1 MRLTKLTLSGF
12 KSFADRTEFDFTAPI
27 TGIVGPNGCG
37 KSNVVDALKWV
48 LGERSS
54 KSLRGTEMIDVI
66 FAGSEAR
73 KPMGMASVALTFD
86 NPVVS
91 GATPIPVVN
100 AEQRNSGTAEH
111 SEGVAQQPTGEP
123 PSPSG
128 DHPEPEGDTVIN
140 TAVRGVRTLPVD
152 ADVVEVERRL
162 YRDGTSQFLI
172 NSKRCRLKDIRELFL
187 DTGVGA
193 DAYSIIEQGKVDAM
207 LTSSPVERR
216 TLLEEAA
223 GVAKYKQRRIEAQ
236 RKLDKAMTSLVSVR
250 EQLAN
255 TERRLRMVKGQAA
268 KARQFKTL
276 DEDLRATRA
285 ALALDQYDQLRQSL
299 ASLTTRL
306 DALTASRTQAQD
318 ALSGVELAK
327 QEAEIARGEAQG
339 EHRRAENALQSA
351 DHAERSARQREELT
365 TKALNEARSQLELD
379 GKRLEDATTRA
390 AAIAESIVMLE
401 REIAALGDKLAEA
414 EAALKVFSE
423 DRAGSHARLVE
434 LRSDQAGRRAA
445 AGGIDRERAGLVAAM
460 QSDQRRSAQMRDEL
474 ASLATRWG
482 QQREEAQTVAARRAE
497 FDVKVDAARLDVTE
511 IEGELAGIDAEF
523 ARATDERSARA
534 ARLGELEQAFVRKDG
549 RRVTLD
555 EMVRTHAGLGEA
567 ARFVLACRAD
577 GAFAGVLAVLADLI
591 DADPAHAALVE
602 VALAENLQALVVP
615 TLAQL
620 PTDAEL
626 ATLPGRAIF
635 IAASGAAPLSLGA
648 LAEGEGRGEGSDSYD
663 PLQASAD
670 HEGSDGAPGV
680 QSAGAADSG
689 LSEAIAS
696 GRVIRLRDSV
706 RAREGSDI
714 DALLDRHLANVYAVE
729 SLESAI
735 LLASGPLVGSRIV
748 TRDGRVLDSGGR
760 VLAGPISAVDGGAGI
775 LQRRAELA
783 TLDVEVTDLVTVLE
797 AQRTELASVDASAA
811 ELNAR
816 ARALRSALAA
826 RQRELA
832 SLERDVE
839 RADADAAR
847 LSREDGSFRDQV
859 TSVEQRLASLE
870 AEQSQLHERSEKLA
884 RLHAEQVE
892 AADAIDALLRD
903 AQAAADGAG
912 EKLTAARVEVGR
924 VGEQLSGARRELS
937 RLHASREEAIREARI
952 ADGLVQQR
960 RAAIDSHIAVLDQA
974 RAAIAQSRAAAERAR
989 AELGAAEAA
998 SVEAQRRVHELGEGV
1013 LTVRDKAQAIE
1024 RDWHS
1029 LEVARR
1035 EVEVKRDNTEQ
1046 RASDE
1051 IALDLPGV
1059 YAEYRAMM
1067 DDADEDGGGRV
1078 MTLDATEGA
1087 RRVETLRQAIKALG
1101 NVNLDAIA
1109 EELQL
1114 EARNDDLIKQ
1124 VGDIDAA
1131 RAELIDLIGQLNVAS
1146 EARFKETFEAIQ
1158 KNFCSPEGMFRQLF
1172 GGGRAELKLMPV
1184 IHEREGPNGEKI
1196 QVEGDID
1203 WLESG
1208 VEVIAKPPG
1217 KEPRSISQLSGG
1229 EKTMTAVALLMSIFR
1244 SKPSCFC
1251 VLDEVDAALD
1261 DSNVERFCG
1270 VVRRF
1275 LDKSHFIVITH
1286 HKRTMQAADLLY
1298 GVTMQERGVSKRV
1311 SVRVDQVAPD
1321 GKIKIEGTI
1330 GSKAKTPE
1338 ALPTPAVVE
1347 PIPEIV
1353 VRPSAG
1359 LRAAL
1364 VGVKPDEAK

>member
-1 MRLTKLTLSGF
+1 MRLTKLTVSGF
-12 KSFADRTEFDFTAPI
+12 KSFADKTEFDFTAPI

-86 NPVVS
+86 NPVVGGDAGVPVT
-91 GATPIPVVN
+91 GAERDTAPTDAGAERPEAAPGAEASAQGAAAPVDL
-100 AEQRNSGTAEH
+100 A
-111 SEGVAQQPTGEP
+111 
-123 PSPSG
+123 
-128 DHPEPEGDTVIN
+128 EPESTVID
-140 TAVRGVRTLPVD
+140 ADVRGKRALPVD

-172 NSKRCRLKDIRELFL
+172 NGKRCRLKDIRELFL

-207 LTSSPVERR
+207 LMASPVERR

-223 GVAKYKQRRIEAQ
+223 GVAKYKQRRVEAQ

-276 DEDLRATRA
+276 DEDLRATRT
-285 ALALDQYDQLRQSL
+285 ALALDQYDQLRQNL
-299 ASLTTRL
+299 ASLTARL
-306 DALTASRTQAQD
+306 ESLTAARTQAQD
-318 ALSGVELAK
+318 ALSTAELAK
-327 QEAEIARGEAQG
+327 QEAEIVRSEAQARL
-339 EHRRAENALQSA
+339 RRAENELQGA

-365 TKALNEARSQLELD
+365 AKALLEARSQLELD
-379 GKRLEDATTRA
+379 AKRLEDATERA
-390 AAIAESIVMLE
+390 STIAESITLLE

-414 EAALKVFSE
+414 EAALKGLSE
-423 DRAGSHARLVE
+423 ARAGSQSRLIE
-434 LRSDQAGRRAA
+434 LRSEQASKRAA
-445 AGGIDRERAGLVAAM
+445 AGGIDRERAGLIAAM
-460 QSDQRRSAQMRDEL
+460 QSDQRRAAHMREEL
-474 ASLATRWG
+474 ARLATRWG
-482 QQREEAQTVAARRAE
+482 QQREEAVSVANRRAE
-497 FDVKVDAARLDVTE
+497 LEAKVEAARVDVAE
-511 IEGELAGIDAEF
+511 IEAELTGIDAEF

-534 ARLGELEQAFVRKDG
+534 TKLSELEQSFVRKDG
-549 RRVTLD
+549 RRSTLD

-567 ARFVLACRAD
+567 TRFVLAGRQG
-577 GAFAGVLAVLADLI
+577 GAFAGVRGVLSDMI
-591 DADPAHAALVE
+591 DADPAHAAAVE
-602 VALAENLQALVVP
+602 VALADNLQALVVGS
-615 TLAQL
+615 LSDL
-620 PTDAEL
+620 PPDAEL
-626 ATLPGRAIF
+626 ATLPGRAVF
-635 IAASGAAPLSLGA
+635 IP
-648 LAEGEGRGEGSDSYD
+648 AEGFGTRSSVDHHAD
-663 PLQASAD
+663 P
-670 HEGSDGAPGV
+670 
-680 QSAGAADSG
+680 G
-689 LSEAIAS
+689 LAEAIAA
-696 GRVIRLRDSV
+696 GRVVPLRTAV
-706 RAREGSDI
+706 RGREGAGV
-714 DALLDRHLANVYAVE
+714 DALLDRLLADVYAVQT
-729 SLESAI
+729 LESAL
-735 LLASGPLVGSRIV
+735 LLAGGPLAGCRIV
-748 TRDGRVLDSGGR
+748 TSEGSGGAGVAGGASRVLDRDGR
-760 VLAGPISAVDGGAGI
+760 VLAGPISAVDGGAGV
-775 LQRRAELA
+775 LQRRAEL
-783 TLDVEVTDLVTVLE
+783 DVLE
-797 AQRTELASVDASAA
+797 AEVAELAGVLEIQRAQLASVDASAA
-811 ELNAR
+811 DLNTR
-816 ARALRSALAA
+816 SRALRSALAA

-832 SLERDVE
+832 GLERDAE
-839 RADADAAR
+839 RTEADAAR
-847 LSREDGSFRDQV
+847 LTREDTSFRDQV

-870 AEQSQLHERSEKLA
+870 AEQSQLHERAEKLA
-884 RLHAEQVE
+884 RLHAEQVS
-892 AADAIDALLRD
+892 AADAIDASL
-903 AQAAADGAG
+903 AEVQAAADAAN
-912 EKLTAARVEVGR
+912 ERLTAARVDVGR
-924 VGEQLSGARRELS
+924 AGEQLSGARRELS
-937 RLHASREEAIREARI
+937 RLHAARDEAVRESRE

-960 RAAIDSHIAVLDQA
+960 RAAIDSHSAVLDQS
-974 RAAIAQSRAAAERAR
+974 RTAIAQARGAAERAKT
-989 AELGAAEAA
+989 ELAAAEAA
-998 SVEAQRRVHELGEGV
+998 TGEAQRGLNDLGERV
-1013 LTVRDKAQAIE
+1013 LAARDRAQAIE

-1046 RASDE
+1046 RAIEE
-1051 IALDLPGV
+1051 IALDLPAV

-1067 DDADEDGGGRV
+1067 EETESGTVVTIDP
-1078 MTLDATEGA
+1078 TEGA

-1109 EELQL
+1109 EETQL
-1114 EARNDDLIKQ
+1114 EARNEDLIKQ
-1124 VGDIDAA
+1124 VADIDAA
-1131 RAELIDLIGQLNVAS
+1131 KVELTELIERLNAAS
-1146 EARFKETFEAIQ
+1146 ETRFKETFEAIQ
-1158 KNFCSPEGMFRQLF
+1158 KNFGGSEGMFRQIF

-1184 IHEREGPNGEKI
+1184 IHEREGPAGEKI

-1217 KEPRSISQLSGG
+1217 KEPRAISQLSGG

-1311 SVRVDQVAPD
+1311 SVRVDQVASD
-1321 GKIKIEGTI
+1321 GKIKVEGTI
-1330 GSKAKTPE
+1330 GTKSKAAAPAHADPE
-1338 ALPTPAVVE
+1338 PART
-1347 PIPEIV
+1347 PEIV

-1364 VGVKPDEAK
+1364 AGVNPHIEG